1 MFFSVTK
8 GIQSINLGA
17 VAVCWVLAISV
28 SCLGLQRHNLSTVQT
43 DRWQYTENWKHPL
56 THVFSH
62 QYVMFTVQYSLLVKR
77 VRLLFNSPRKSHS
90 YTRHVKWGSEAAA
103 KGGREGAGWK
113 VIRRVIH
120 TPLLCLMKLCSSWS
134 TEVILLPPDMAA
146 TITTFKLTGSAQ
158 VNDDNILFSP
168 FWLTLPHLIREGE
181 LSGVDKCKSMSRQ
194 QTVDIPVVWLKS
206 DLCHHPAQT
215 LPINTTNTRQLTW

>member
-1 MFFSVTK
+1 MY
-8 GIQSINLGA
+8 L
-17 VAVCWVLAISV
+17 VLAYRDTISV
-28 SCLGLQRHNLSTVQT
+28 QYKLTDDSTLK
-43 DRWQYTENWKHPL
+43 TEN
-56 THVFSH
+56 THSLMCSRINI
-62 QYVMFTVQYSLLVKR
+62 YVMFTVQYSLHVKR

-134 TEVILLPPDMAA
+134 TGIILLPPDLAA
-146 TITTFKLTGSAQ
+146 TTTTFKLTGSAQ
-158 VNDDNILFSP
+158 VNDDNILYSP
-168 FWLTLPHLIREGE
+168 FWLTLHLIKEGE

-194 QTVDIPVVWLKS
+194 QTVDIPVV
-206 DLCHHPAQT
+206 
-215 LPINTTNTRQLTW
+215 

>member
-62 QYVMFTVQYSLLVKR
+62 QNVMFTGQYSLHVKR

-90 YTRHVKWGSEAAA
+90 YTRHVKWGSE
-103 KGGREGAGWK
+103 GREGGC
-113 VIRRVIH
+113 RVEGNQEGHSYSIIVSYEVMLELEHRDH
-120 TPLLCLMKLCSSWS
+120 TFTSWHGGHNHNVQTHRFSSGEWWQY
-134 TEVILLPPDMAA
+134 TLFPILADF
-146 TITTFKLTGSAQ
+146 TTSY
-158 VNDDNILFSP
+158 
-168 FWLTLPHLIREGE
+168 
-181 LSGVDKCKSMSRQ
+181 
-194 QTVDIPVVWLKS
+194 
-206 DLCHHPAQT
+206 
-215 LPINTTNTRQLTW
+215 